1 MLSSRQKITTIEVT
15 PTSRLIS
22 LGTKPGELCG
32 NPKLNPNTMCLKLS
46 AHFQNDCHSS
56 LFHAPKPRWIKN
68 THQATCALCVSSKA
82 LPQWRWNLQAKCSE
96 WFTLPWRQWWIF
108 QLPALSFSCVP
119 ALSALSENSP
129 KPHSSHRFKLFPPPD
144 SLHLFFSP
152 PPPFLPTVPLPPMLP
167 VVCLPRLCFVT
178 SCFPSTLLRPHTQSW
193 PLVFLPF
200 LLCVGLFCE
209 CVSRKARRLFFFG
222 WVGEWGVGLGEGVE
236 CSFAF

>member
-1 MLSSRQKITTIEVT
+1 MLSSRQKIATIEVT
-15 PTSRLIS
+15 PTSRPIS

-46 AHFQNDCHSS
+46 DHFQNDCHSS

-68 THQATCALCVSSKA
+68 THQATFALCVSSKA

-129 KPHSSHRFKLFPPPD
+129 KPHSSHRFKLFPPR
-144 SLHLFFSP
+144 FSP
-152 PPPFLPTVPLPPMLP
+152 PPLLSTPSFSPYSASPSNVTGRLPPSPVFCHVLLP
-167 VVCLPRLCFVT
+167 LYPSPSPHPELAA
-178 SCFPSTLLRPHTQSW
+178 CFPSIS
-193 PLVFLPF
+193 PLCGIILWM
-200 LLCVGLFCE
+200 CVKKG
-209 CVSRKARRLFFFG
+209 AQTFFFG
-222 WVGEWGVGLGEGVE
+222 WVSEWGVGGVWEGVE

>member
-56 LFHAPKPRWIKN
+56 LFHAPKSQWIKN
-68 THQATCALCVSSKA
+68 THQATCALCVSPKA

-129 KPHSSHRFKLFPPPD
+129 KPHSSHRFKLSPPPR
-144 SLHLFFSP
+144 FSP
-152 PPPFLPTVPLPPMLP
+152 PPLLSTPSFSPYSASPSNVTGRLPPSPVFCHVLLP
-167 VVCLPRLCFVT
+167 LYP
-178 SCFPSTLLRPHTQSW
+178 
-193 PLVFLPF
+193 
-200 LLCVGLFCE
+200 

>member
-15 PTSRLIS
+15 PTSRPIS

-68 THQATCALCVSSKA
+68 THQATFTLCVSSKA
-82 LPQWRWNLQAKCSE
+82 LPQWRWNVQAKCSE

-129 KPHSSHRFKLFPPPD
+129 KPHSSHRFKLFPPQILSTSS
-144 SLHLFFSP
+144 SLHPLLFS
-152 PPPFLPTVPLPPMLP
+152 LQCLSLQCYRSSASLACVLSRLATPLPFSVPTPRAGRLFSFHFSF
-167 VVCLPRLCFVT
+167 VWDYSVNVC
-178 SCFPSTLLRPHTQSW
+178 Q
-193 PLVFLPF
+193 
-200 LLCVGLFCE
+200 E
-209 CVSRKARRLFFFG
+209 RRADFFFFG
-222 WVGEWGVGLGEGVE
+222 WVGEWGVGGV
-236 CSFAF
+236 